1 MTMYNPPHPGEF
13 IKETYLEPF
22 NLSQNEVADRLGV
35 AHSTFNRL
43 IRGLNSVSP
52 EMAVRLSKVLGRT
65 AESWLNLQ
73 SNYDL
78 YGAQLKSERF
88 KKLEKINFSRLLSQG

>member
-22 NLSQNEVADRLGV
+22 ALSQNEVADRLDV

-43 IRGLNSVSP
+43 VRGLNSVSP

-65 AESWLNLQ
+65 PESWLNMQ

-78 YGAQLKSERF
+78 YNAQVRPEKF
-88 KKLEKINFSRLLSQG
+88 KKLEKINFHCLSF

>member
-1 MTMYNPPHPGEF
+1 MAMHNPPYPGEF

-22 NLSQNEVADRLGV
+22 NLSQNKVADRLGI

-78 YGAQLKSERF
+78 YNAHLKPERF
-88 KKLEKINFSRLLSQG
+88 KKLEKINFSRLSCQG